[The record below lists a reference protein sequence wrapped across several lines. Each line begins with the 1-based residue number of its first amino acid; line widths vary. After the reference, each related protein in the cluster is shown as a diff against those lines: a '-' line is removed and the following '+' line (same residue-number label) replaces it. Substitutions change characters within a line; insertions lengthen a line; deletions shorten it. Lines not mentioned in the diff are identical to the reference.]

1 MVCDGAGSAQYGRQG
16 ANLVC
21 RTFEI
26 ELRRHF
32 VATATQPTDDV
43 IWAWLDAARDRIAH
57 AAEKR
62 FVSRQAFGS
71 TLVLLIASPNEI
83 LVAHIGDGAVVA
95 RDAQQNWTA
104 LSWPENGEYASTTY
118 FVTDDPSPKLR
129 VCRFV
134 EKFDGYAIFSDG
146 IEAIALDL
154 QSSTPHAPFFRSM
167 ISAVDKELVPGKSR
181 ILSNALNDFLNSE
194 RVCAKTD
201 DDKSLIL
208 VSTR

>member
-1 MVCDGAGSAQYGRQG
+1 MVCDGAGSAPYGRQG

-32 VATATQPTDDV
+32 VSTATQPTDEV
-43 IWAWLDAARDRIAH
+43 IWAWVDAARDRIAH

-62 FVSRQAFGS
+62 LVTRQAFAS
-71 TLVLLIASPNEI
+71 TLVLLIASSNEI

-95 RDAQQNWTA
+95 RDVHQNWTA

-118 FVTDDPSPKLR
+118 FVTDDPFPKLR
-129 VCRFV
+129 MCRYA

-146 IEAIALDL
+146 IESIALDIKT
-154 QSSTPHAPFFRSM
+154 SSPHAPFFQSM
-167 ISAVDKELVPGKSR
+167 ISAVDEESAAGKSR
-181 ILSNALNDFLNSE
+181 MLSAALNDFLSSE

-208 VSTR
+208 VSAR